1 MLLQNI
7 SSSVLQITNAIMELI
22 VLQSGNKDFDET
34 WVLGGLVW

>member
-34 WVLGGLVW
+34 